1 MEFKIKERRH
11 HNISKYHSE
20 DYNSAEKFSKKLE
33 HELGDFLKAVV
44 LFGSA
49 GRDEKTPYEKDIDV
63 LIIVNDLTIIVSPEV
78 IEAYRIITE
87 RVAAGVSRR
96 LHITTLKMSSFWD
109 YVRAG
114 DPISINMLR
123 DGVPI
128 YDTGFFEPLQMLLF
142 NGKIRPSEESIW
154 VYFSRAPTTLL
165 NSRWHLLQASLD
177 LYWAVIDA
185 AHAALMRLGEIP
197 PSPSQV
203 SHMIRQKMVHKGIV
217 PKKYADV
224 MEFFYILS
232 KKITHRQLQSITGK
246 QYEEYYKSASD
257 FVNKMQHIIER
268 RAAPRKQL

>member
-1 MEFKIKERRH
+1 MEFKIKEKKH
-11 HNISKYHSE
+11 HNIAKYHSADFE
-20 DYNSAEKFSKKLE
+20 LADKFSKKLE
-33 HELGDFLKAVV
+33 KELGSFLKAVV

-49 GRDEKTPYEKDIDV
+49 GRGEKTAYEKDIDV
-63 LIIVNDLTIIVSPEV
+63 LIIVNDLTIMVSAEV

-96 LHITTLKMSSFWD
+96 MHITTLKMSSFWD
-109 YVRAG
+109 YIRTG
-114 DPISINMLR
+114 DPIAINMLR
-123 DGVPI
+123 DGVPV

-185 AHAALMRLGEIP
+185 AHAALMRLGEVP

-203 SHMIRQKMVHKGIV
+203 AHMMRVKMVKPKII

-224 MEFFYILS
+224 MEFFYTLS
-232 KKITHRQLQSITGK
+232 KKITHRQLQNITGK
-246 QYEEYYKSASD
+246 QYEEYYKSAND
-257 FVNKMQHIIER
+257 FVNKMQDIIER
-268 RAAPRKQL
+268 RMPHLKK